1 MAFANEKGSKV
12 LNKLRG
18 EVEVEE
24 RILESEETQLLPVLK
39 ALSSDGVNV
48 CASDSYESMGF
59 KKSKLQDALEIVVL
73 TVKVCL
79 KLTH

>member
-24 RILESEETQLLPVLK
+24 RILESEETQLLPVL
-39 ALSSDGVNV
+39 
-48 CASDSYESMGF
+48 
-59 KKSKLQDALEIVVL
+59 
-73 TVKVCL
+73 
-79 KLTH
+79 